1 MQSNASVFYWERN
14 QQTISAKK
22 GFATYQDR
30 LSFICSGSTNSSLSE
45 DHLDD
50 HNVPWYSDSQPEQP
64 HTFTRINSSL
74 QFFPKEMITIGLQT
88 EEFFDCP
95 VSVRVP
101 ALKHGQQDRNIEPRY
116 LEAISLLMAENL
128 SASEVIRAV
137 QCII

>member
-1 MQSNASVFYWERN
+1 M
-14 QQTISAKK
+14 
-22 GFATYQDR
+22 
-30 LSFICSGSTNSSLSE
+30 SFICSGSTNSSLSE
-45 DHLDD
+45 DHLED
-50 HNVPWYSDSQPEQP
+50 HNVPWYSDSQPEQT

-116 LEAISLLMAENL
+116 LEANLCLWQKISVNLNPFVLCIFELLNAYNYPKVTEAIGLMQL
-128 SASEVIRAV
+128 YIY
-137 QCII
+137 